1 MELFLLFSI
10 VRQFPIVSHPSS
22 FLWKL
27 WNAFFC
33 SKIPEIPSLS
43 AFPAVEHPSPSVE
56 CILLR
61 CYPTIPGKFLR
72 RRRIFPSLVEY
83 NIHKR
88 EFPSSRDFVSIIRQ
102 FPAILTI
109 HEHGTFSR
117 QPNERRFFSCHK
129 SSCEFA
135 TQQFMVRLPSLWTG
149 RREGC

>member
-10 VRQFPIVSHPSS
+10 VRQFPIVSHHPLHS
-22 FLWKL
+22 WKL
-27 WNAFFC
+27 WNAFFR
-33 SKIPEIPSLS
+33 SKIPEIPSPS
-43 AFPAVEHPSPSVE
+43 MFPAVEHPSLSVE
-56 CILLR
+56 CMLR
-61 CYPTIPGKFLR
+61 YPTNPGKFLR

-88 EFPSSRDFVSIIRQ
+88 EFPSSRESVTIVRQ

-117 QPNERRFFSCHK
+117 QPNERRFSYCHK

-135 TQQFMVRLPSLWTG
+135 TQQFMVRLLSL
-149 RREGC
+149 

>member
-1 MELFLLFSI
+1 MYIKNILIIIHLYSEMELFLLFSI

-43 AFPAVEHPSPSVE
+43 AFPVVEYPSPLVE
-56 CILLR
+56 CMLR

-72 RRRIFPSLVEY
+72 RRRIFLPLVEY

-88 EFPSSRDFVSIIRQ
+88 DTPSPWESISIIRQ

-129 SSCEFA
+129 SS
-135 TQQFMVRLPSLWTG
+135 
-149 RREGC
+149 

>member
-1 MELFLLFSI
+1 MYIKNILIIIHLYSEMELFLLFSF

-33 SKIPEIPSLS
+33 SKFPKMPFPST
-43 AFPAVEHPSPSVE
+43 FPAVEHPSPSVE
-56 CILLR
+56 SMLR
-61 CYPTIPGKFLR
+61 CYLTNPRKFLH

-83 NIHKR
+83 NISKR

-102 FPAILTI
+102 FPTIQLI

-117 QPNERRFFSCHK
+117 QPNERRFFSC
-129 SSCEFA
+129 
-135 TQQFMVRLPSLWTG
+135 QRLS
-149 RREGC
+149 

>member
-1 MELFLLFSI
+1 MYIKNILIIIHLYSEMELFLLFSI
-10 VRQFPIVSHPSS
+10 VRQFPIVSQHSS

-33 SKIPEIPSLS
+33 SKFLETSSLS
-43 AFPAVEHPSPSVE
+43 AFPVVETNSLFVE
-56 CILLR
+56 CMLC

-88 EFPSSRDFVSIIRQ
+88 EFPSSRDFVTIVRQ

-129 SSCEFA
+129 SS
-135 TQQFMVRLPSLWTG
+135 
-149 RREGC
+149 

>member
-1 MELFLLFSI
+1 MYIKNILIIIHLYSEMELFLLFSI

-33 SKIPEIPSLS
+33 SKILETPFPSTFLV
-43 AFPAVEHPSPSVE
+43 VEYPSPLVE
-56 CILLR
+56 CMLR
-61 CYPTIPGKFLR
+61 CYPTNPGKFLR

-88 EFPSSRDFVSIIRQ
+88 EFPSSRDFVTIIRQ

-129 SSCEFA
+129 SS
-135 TQQFMVRLPSLWTG
+135 
-149 RREGC
+149 

>member
-10 VRQFPIVSHPSS
+10 VRQFPIVSQHSS

-33 SKIPEIPSLS
+33 SKFLEIPSLS

-61 CYPTIPGKFLR
+61 CYPTNPGKFLR
-72 RRRIFPSLVEY
+72 RRRIFLPLVEY
-83 NIHKR
+83 NISKR
-88 EFPSSRDFVSIIRQ
+88 EFPSFRESVTIVRQ

-135 TQQFMVRLPSLWTG
+135 IPQFMVRLPSL
-149 RREGC
+149 